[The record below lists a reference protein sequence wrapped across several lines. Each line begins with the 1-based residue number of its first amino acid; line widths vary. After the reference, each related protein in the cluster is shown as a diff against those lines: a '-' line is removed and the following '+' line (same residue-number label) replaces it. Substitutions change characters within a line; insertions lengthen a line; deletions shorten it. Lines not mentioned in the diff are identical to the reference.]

1 MLAVTALL
9 QIVAL
14 LARNEQTDGM
24 NAAARGDGDGRVGAL
39 RPETAVISLGRPAAV
54 ADGPLNVPITPASA
68 LQAGGVSGYA
78 RDGHAPWAALEEVLG
93 ALEGGRALTFSSGMA
108 AATAAIGLLPAG
120 AVVVAPAVAYMD
132 VRRSLVRLQEAGRA
146 ELRFVDI
153 TDTDAVIAACDGA
166 DVLWLESPTNPLLG
180 IADLPHLLAAAR
192 ERRIL
197 SVVDNTFATPLLQ
210 RPLELGADVVVHS
223 ATKAI
228 GGHADLLLGAV
239 VVADDAH
246 FAALR
251 EARELGG
258 ATPGA
263 LESFLCLRGLRT
275 LPLRL
280 ERAQHNASVLAE
292 RLSDHPDVSE
302 VRYPGLASHPQ
313 HQRSRDTLAGPG
325 FMLTFRVRG
334 GAARAD
340 ALVDAV
346 TVLTHATSLG
356 GVETTL
362 ERRARY
368 PPERGVVPEDLLRV
382 SVGCEHVEDL
392 WADLQQAL
400 LSTAGIRQEPAPGR
414 G

>member
-1 MLAVTALL
+1 MPSSGENLGGE
-9 QIVAL
+9 I
-14 LARNEQTDGM
+14 ED
-24 NAAARGDGDGRVGAL
+24 GAL
-39 RPETAVISLGRPAAV
+39 RPETVVINLGRPAAV

-68 LQAGGVSGYA
+68 LQAGGVAGYA
-78 RDGHAPWAALEEVLG
+78 RDGHAPWAALEEVIG
-93 ALEGGRALTFSSGMA
+93 ALEGGRALAFSSGMA
-108 AATAAIGLLPAG
+108 AATAAIGLFPAG
-120 AVVVAPAVAYMD
+120 AVIVAPAVAYMD
-132 VRRSLVRLQEAGRA
+132 VRRSLVRLQETGRA
-146 ELRFVDI
+146 EVRFVDI
-153 TDTDAVIAACDGA
+153 TDTDTVIAACDGA

-180 IADLPHLLAAAR
+180 IADLPCLCAAAR
-192 ERRIL
+192 ERGIL
-197 SVVDNTFATPLLQ
+197 CVVDNTFATPLLQ

-223 ATKAI
+223 ATKAM
-228 GGHADLLLGAV
+228 GGHSDLLLGAA
-239 VVADDAH
+239 VAADKKH
-246 FAALR
+246 LAALR

-263 LESFLCLRGLRT
+263 LEAFLCLRGLRT

-280 ERAQHNASVLAE
+280 ERAQHNAGVLAE
-292 RLSDHPDVSE
+292 RLDGHPDVSE

-313 HQRSRDTLAGPG
+313 HQRSRDTLAGAG

-346 TVLTHATSLG
+346 AVLTHATSLG

-368 PPERGVVPEDLLRV
+368 PAEREIVPDDLLRV

-392 WADLQQAL
+392 WADLKQAL
-400 LSTAGIRQEPAPGR
+400 ASTADNLAGT
-414 G
+414 

>member
-1 MLAVTALL
+1 MIT
-9 QIVAL
+9 
-14 LARNEQTDGM
+14 
-24 NAAARGDGDGRVGAL
+24 
-39 RPETAVISLGRPAAV
+39 SGRPAAV
-54 ADGPLNVPITPASA
+54 PDGPLNVPITPASA
-68 LQAGGVSGYA
+68 LQAGGESGYA
-78 RDGHAPWAALEEVLG
+78 RDGHAPWAALEEVIG
-93 ALEGGRALTFSSGMA
+93 TLEGGRALTFSTGMA
-108 AATAAIGLLPAG
+108 AATAAIRLIPPG
-120 AVVVAPAVAYMD
+120 AVIVAPTVAYMD
-132 VRRSLVRLQEAGRA
+132 VRRTLLRLQEAGRA
-146 ELRFVDI
+146 EVRFIDI
-153 TDTDAVIAACDGA
+153 TDTDAVIAACEGA
-166 DVLWLESPTNPLLG
+166 DVLWVESPTNPLLG
-180 IADLPHLLAAAR
+180 IADLPRLCAAAR
-192 ERRIL
+192 ERRML
-197 SVVDNTFATPLLQ
+197 CVVDNTLATPLLQ
-210 RPLELGADVVVHS
+210 RPLELGADLVVHS
-223 ATKAI
+223 ATKAM
-228 GGHADLLLGAV
+228 GGHSDLLLGAV
-239 VVADDAH
+239 VAADETH

-263 LESFLCLRGLRT
+263 LESYLCLRGLRT

-280 ERAQHNASVLAE
+280 ERAQHNAGVLAE
-292 RLSDHPDVSE
+292 RLADRPDISE

-313 HQRSRDTLAGPG
+313 HRRSRDTLAGAG

-368 PPERGVVPEDLLRV
+368 PAERGIVPDDLLRV

-400 LSTAGIRQEPAPGR
+400 ASTADNLAGR
-414 G
+414 

>member
-1 MLAVTALL
+1 MGSPGETLGGEAG
-9 QIVAL
+9 
-14 LARNEQTDGM
+14 E
-24 NAAARGDGDGRVGAL
+24 GAL
-39 RPETAVISLGRPAAV
+39 RPETVVINLGRPAAV

-78 RDGHAPWAALEEVLG
+78 RDGHAPWAALEEVIG

-108 AATAAIGLLPAG
+108 AATAAIGLFGAG

-132 VRRSLVRLQEAGRA
+132 VRRSLLRLQEAGRA
-146 ELRFVDI
+146 EVRFVDI

-180 IADLPHLLAAAR
+180 IADLPFLCAAAR
-192 ERRIL
+192 ERRML
-197 SVVDNTFATPLLQ
+197 CVVDNTFATPLLQ
-210 RPLELGADVVVHS
+210 RPLELGADLVVHS
-223 ATKAI
+223 ATKAM
-228 GGHADLLLGAV
+228 GGHSDLLLGAV
-239 VVADDAH
+239 VAADETH
-246 FAALR
+246 VAALR

-263 LESFLCLRGLRT
+263 LEAFLCLRGLRT

-280 ERAQHNASVLAE
+280 ERAQHNAGVLAE
-292 RLSDHPDVSE
+292 RLADHPDISE

-313 HQRSRDTLAGPG
+313 HQRSRDTLAGAG

-346 TVLTHATSLG
+346 RVLTHATSLG

-368 PPERGVVPEDLLRV
+368 PAERGVVPDDLLRV

-400 LSTAGIRQEPAPGR
+400 ASTADNVAGR
-414 G
+414 

>member
-1 MLAVTALL
+1 MTIRSSGEVLGGEAG
-9 QIVAL
+9 
-14 LARNEQTDGM
+14 E
-24 NAAARGDGDGRVGAL
+24 GAL
-39 RPETAVISLGRPAAV
+39 RPETVVINLGRPAAV

-68 LQAGGVSGYA
+68 LQAGGVAGYA
-78 RDGHAPWAALEEVLG
+78 RDGHAPWAALEEVIG

-108 AATAAIGLLPAG
+108 AATAAISLFPVG
-120 AVVVAPAVAYMD
+120 AVIVAPTVAYMD
-132 VRRSLVRLQEAGRA
+132 VRRTLLRLQEAGRA
-146 ELRFVDI
+146 EVRFIDI
-153 TDTDAVIAACDGA
+153 TDTDAVIAACEGA
-166 DVLWLESPTNPLLG
+166 DVLWVESPTNPLLG
-180 IADLPHLLAAAR
+180 VADLPRLCAAAR
-192 ERRIL
+192 ERRML
-197 SVVDNTFATPLLQ
+197 CVVDNTFATPLLQ
-210 RPLELGADVVVHS
+210 RPLELGADLVVHS
-223 ATKAI
+223 ATKAM

-239 VVADDAH
+239 VAADETH
-246 FAALR
+246 FGALR

-263 LESFLCLRGLRT
+263 LESYLCLRGLRT

-280 ERAQHNASVLAE
+280 ERAQHNAGVLAE
-292 RLSDHPDVSE
+292 RLSNHPDVSE
-302 VRYPGLASHPQ
+302 VRYPGLTSHPQ

-368 PPERGVVPEDLLRV
+368 PAERAVVPDDLLRV

-392 WADLQQAL
+392 WADLRQAL
-400 LSTAGIRQEPAPGR
+400 ASTAANLAGR
-414 G
+414 

>member
-1 MLAVTALL
+1 MRSSSKT
-9 QIVAL
+9 
-14 LARNEQTDGM
+14 
-24 NAAARGDGDGRVGAL
+24 
-39 RPETAVISLGRPAAV
+39 RPETVVINLGRPAAV

-78 RDGHAPWAALEEVLG
+78 RDGHAPWAALEEVIG
-93 ALEGGRALTFSSGMA
+93 ALEGGRALAFSSGMA
-108 AATAAIGLLPAG
+108 AATAAIGLFGAG
-120 AVVVAPAVAYMD
+120 SVVVAPTVAYMD
-132 VRRSLVRLQEAGRA
+132 VRRSLLRLQETGRA
-146 ELRFVDI
+146 EVRLVDI
-153 TDTDAVIAACDGA
+153 TDTDAVLTACDGA
-166 DVLWLESPTNPLLG
+166 DALWLESPTNPLLG
-180 IADLPHLLAAAR
+180 IADLPRLCAAAR
-192 ERRIL
+192 ERGML
-197 SVVDNTFATPLLQ
+197 CVVDNTFATPLLQ

-223 ATKAI
+223 ATKAM
-228 GGHADLLLGAV
+228 GGHSDLLLGAV

-263 LESFLCLRGLRT
+263 LESYLCLRGLRT

-280 ERAQHNASVLAE
+280 ERTQYNAGVLAE
-292 RLSDHPDVSE
+292 RLSEHPDVSE

-313 HQRSRDTLAGPG
+313 HQRSRDTLAGAG

-334 GAARAD
+334 GAGRAD

-346 TVLTHATSLG
+346 RVLTHATSLG

-368 PPERGVVPEDLLRV
+368 PAERGVVPDDLLRV

-400 LSTAGIRQEPAPGR
+400 ASTADQH
-414 G
+414 

>member
-1 MLAVTALL
+1 MRSSGETRGGEAGEG
-9 QIVAL
+9 
-14 LARNEQTDGM
+14 AR
-24 NAAARGDGDGRVGAL
+24 
-39 RPETAVISLGRPAAV
+39 RPETVVINLGRPAAV

-68 LQAGGVSGYA
+68 LQAGGVAGYA
-78 RDGHAPWAALEEVLG
+78 RDGHAPWAALEEVIG
-93 ALEGGRALTFSSGMA
+93 ALEGGRALTFASGMA
-108 AATAAIGLLPAG
+108 AATAAIGLFGAG

-132 VRRSLVRLQEAGRA
+132 VRRSLLRLQEAGRA
-146 ELRFVDI
+146 EVRLVDI

-166 DVLWLESPTNPLLG
+166 DALWLESPTNPLLG
-180 IADLPHLLAAAR
+180 IADLPFLCAAAH
-192 ERRIL
+192 ERGML
-197 SVVDNTFATPLLQ
+197 CVVDNTFATPLLQ
-210 RPLELGADVVVHS
+210 RPLELGADLVVHS
-223 ATKAI
+223 ATKAM

-239 VVADDAH
+239 VAADETH
-246 FAALR
+246 FTALR

-280 ERAQHNASVLAE
+280 ERSQRNASVLAE
-292 RLSDHPDVSE
+292 RLGDHPDVSE

-346 TVLTHATSLG
+346 RVLTHATSLG

-368 PPERGVVPEDLLRV
+368 PAERGVVPDDLLRV

-400 LSTAGIRQEPAPGR
+400 AISADTLPGR
-414 G
+414 

>member
-1 MLAVTALL
+1 LL
-9 QIVAL
+9 
-14 LARNEQTDGM
+14 RQTEGM
-24 NAAARGDGDGRVGAL
+24 NPGPREEGEAEERAL

-78 RDGHAPWAALEEVLG
+78 RDGHTPWAALEEVIG
-93 ALEGGRALTFSSGMA
+93 ALEGGRAITFSSGMA
-108 AATAAIGLLPAG
+108 AATAAIGLFAAG

-132 VRRSLVRLQEAGRA
+132 VRRSLARLQEAGRA
-146 ELRFVDI
+146 EVRFVDV

-180 IADLPHLLAAAR
+180 IADLPYLCAAAR

-197 SVVDNTFATPLLQ
+197 CVVDNTFATPLLQ

-239 VVADDAH
+239 VVADDAR

-280 ERAQHNASVLAE
+280 ERSQHNAAVLAE

-313 HQRSRDTLAGPG
+313 HQRGRDTLGGAG
-325 FMLTFRVRG
+325 FMLTFRVYG

-368 PPERGVVPEDLLRV
+368 PGERGIAPDDLLRV

-400 LSTAGIRQEPAPGR
+400 SITSGLRRDAAPER